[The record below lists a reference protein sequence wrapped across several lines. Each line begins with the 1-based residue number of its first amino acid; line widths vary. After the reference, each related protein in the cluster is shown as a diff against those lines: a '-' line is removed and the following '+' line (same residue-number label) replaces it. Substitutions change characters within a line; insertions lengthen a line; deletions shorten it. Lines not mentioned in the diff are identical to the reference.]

1 MRNVLST
8 LLIAVILSVG
18 AHSLWAC
25 GFISG
30 QQMTPAQ
37 VETYKQA
44 ITTAVLNGET
54 PPVPSDV
61 FGSGTLNTPNP
72 NLPSFTVT
80 GESSTTQVS
89 VKHSP
94 TANILVPQIDLVP
107 DISGELGPDGNC
119 TPQVM

>member
-8 LLIAVILSVG
+8 LLIAVVLSVG

-25 GFISG
+25 GHISG

-37 VETYKQA
+37 VETYKTA
-44 ITTAVLNGET
+44 ITTAVLNGQT
-54 PPVPSDV
+54 PPLPSDV
-61 FGSGTLNTPNP
+61 FGSGTLNQPAG
-72 NLPSFTVT
+72 LPSFDIT
-80 GESSTTQVS
+80 GESTSSQTA

-94 TANILVPQIDLVP
+94 TANIVVLQIDLVP